1 MPYEIAQSNLKA
13 TASHVQFCYQPGI
26 AALNLLAQLK
36 TQLAVCH
43 KSQS

>member
-1 MPYEIAQSNLKA
+1 MPYGTAQCNLKA
-13 TASHVQFCYQPGI
+13 IASHVQFCYQPGI